1 MIEARKGNVL
11 YMMNVEKK
19 LTALRKLMQ
28 ERNLSAYII
37 PTEDFHSS
45 EYVGE
50 YFKEREYMSGF
61 TGSAGTLVVL
71 PGEAA
76 LWTDGR
82 YFIQAAG
89 QLKGS
94 SIKLMKTGQPGV
106 PKIAE
111 YLCDKLEEKS
121 VIGFDGRTVT
131 GSFVQSIAKKTDS
144 KHISFDG
151 GADLVD
157 LIWENRPPIST
168 EPVWELDVRYA
179 GKSREEKLSDVR
191 GKMRAEEADALL
203 LTALDEIAWLL
214 NLRGNDVK
222 YTPVFMA
229 YMLVTQE
236 KAVLCVHEQILP
248 EGIRMKLAHAGIS
261 IDSYDSIGQILC
273 EIPTGNKVWAD
284 STVVSYSLL
293 NSLPE
298 KVEMLDQSSP
308 IGLMKAVK
316 TPQEM
321 EHIRA
326 AHVKDGLAVTR
337 FIRWLKTSVTETKD
351 CDLAAKNLD
360 DGVSKNENSEKLT
373 EINAAKQ
380 LEMFRSQMEGYL
392 GASFEPIIAYGEHG
406 AIVHYEPTKE
416 TDVEMIGGT
425 FCLADT
431 GGHYME
437 GTTDVT
443 RTVALGTVTQEEK
456 RYYTIALKGHLA
468 LGAAKFMYGAC
479 GQNLDV
485 LAREPLW
492 ENGLD
497 YNHGTGHGVGFILNV
512 HEGPQRFLWRNPVD
526 GQSAVLEEGMV
537 VSNEPGIYLE
547 GRFGIRH
554 ENLVLCR
561 KGEHNGYGQFMYL
574 EPLTMVPFDRDA
586 ILPELMTDKEL
597 QWLNDYHRKVYETL
611 QPYFSGEELTW
622 LQEATAGISR

>member
-1 MIEARKGNVL
+1 
-11 YMMNVEKK
+11 MMNVEDK
-19 LTALRKLMQ
+19 LKALRKLMQ
-28 ERNLSAYII
+28 ERKLSAYII

-50 YFKEREYMSGF
+50 YFKAREYMSGF

-71 PGEAA
+71 SDEAA

-82 YFIQAAG
+82 YFIQAAE
-89 QLKGS
+89 QLTGS
-94 SIKLMKTGQPGV
+94 SVTLMKIGQPGV
-106 PKIAE
+106 PTIAE
-111 YLCDKLEEKS
+111 YLCDKLDEKS

-131 GSFVQSIAKKTDS
+131 ERFVRTIAKKTDS
-144 KHISFDG
+144 KQITFDG
-151 GADLVD
+151 SADLVD

-168 EPVWELDVRYA
+168 EPVWELDIKYS

-191 GKMRAEEADALL
+191 EKMRTENADVLL
-203 LTALDEIAWLL
+203 ITALDEIAWLL

-222 YTPVFMA
+222 CTPVFMA

-236 KAVLCVHEQILP
+236 QAVLCVHEQILS
-248 EGIRMKLAHAGIS
+248 EEIRGELRGAGVS
-261 IDSYDSIGQILC
+261 IKPYDVIERIVQD
-273 EIPTGNKVWAD
+273 IPVGSRVWAD
-284 STVVSYSLL
+284 SAAISYNLL
-293 NSLPE
+293 HSLPE
-298 KVEMLDQSSP
+298 GAERIDKSSP
-308 IGLMKAVK
+308 AILMKAIK

-326 AHVKDGLAVTR
+326 AHIKDGVAVTR
-337 FIRWLKTSVTETKD
+337 FIRWLKTTVKVTEI
-351 CDLAAKNLD
+351 
-360 DGVSKNENSEKLT
+360 S
-373 EINAAKQ
+373 AAKQ
-380 LEMFRSQMEGYL
+380 LEAFRSQMDGYL
-392 GASFEPIIAYGEHG
+392 GPSFEPIIAYAAHG
-406 AIVHYEPTKE
+406 AIVHYEPTE
-416 TDVEMIGGT
+416 QTDVEMENGS

-437 GTTDVT
+437 GTTDIT
-443 RTVALGTVTQEEK
+443 RTIALGTVTEDEK
-456 RYYTIALKGHLA
+456 RYYTIVLRGHLA
-468 LGAAKFMYGAC
+468 LGAAKFMYGVC

-512 HEGPQRFLWRNPVD
+512 HEDPQRFHWRIPAD
-526 GQSAVLEEGMV
+526 GKTAVLEEGMV
-537 VSNEPGIYLE
+537 ISNEPGIYLE

-561 KGEHNGYGQFMYL
+561 KGEKNEYGQFMYL

-611 QPYFSGEELTW
+611 EPYFTGEELKW
-622 LQEATAGISR
+622 LKEVTAEI